1 MLRCMAASI
10 WKAFWR
16 DFGSD
21 HPCDKGRARVPLS
34 ALPARKQLGAS
45 AVSVA
50 TALILLSLPSAAL
63 AMIPASRIA
72 GEAMSLSGLSAPPS
86 PVIRVQ
92 AGLGEL
98 RVSDVSGAPG
108 EPILLKIELLGAGDA
123 EQLFILRGIPKGVKL
138 TPGGSVGNFWAVNSK
153 VISSLTLTAPLDYT
167 GSFKVSISRT
177 QDTAASAQ
185 FASFTVTIA
194 PQAVPETV
202 SAAATQVAKAAKT
215 IRQPDPNE
223 QMLMARG
230 TTLFKGGDV
239 SAARGIFE
247 YLAAQGSPAA
257 AIAMGETYDPVI
269 LEKLV
274 IRGLEANA
282 DKAREW
288 YRQAESLGSD
298 EAGGRLNALAR
309 R

>member
-1 MLRCMAASI
+1 
-10 WKAFWR
+10 
-16 DFGSD
+16 
-21 HPCDKGRARVPLS
+21 
-34 ALPARKQLGAS
+34 
-45 AVSVA
+45 
-50 TALILLSLPSAAL
+50 
-63 AMIPASRIA
+63 
-72 GEAMSLSGLSAPPS
+72 MSLSGLSAPPS

-98 RVSDVSGAPG
+98 RVSDVSGTPG